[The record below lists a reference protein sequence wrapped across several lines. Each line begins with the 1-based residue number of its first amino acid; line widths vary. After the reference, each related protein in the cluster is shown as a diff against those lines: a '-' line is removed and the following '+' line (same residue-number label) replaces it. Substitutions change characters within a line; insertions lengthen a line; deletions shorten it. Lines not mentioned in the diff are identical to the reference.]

1 MSTRSNYAIKII
13 DKALGDSDSRILHST
28 LREIN
33 ILRHVFHPNIVQ
45 LKEVYE
51 SQKHL
56 YLVMQL
62 VQGGTLHSKL
72 VYGKPMREDFV
83 ADLTR
88 KLFGALKYLHE
99 KGIVHHDLKP

>member
-1 MSTRSNYAIKII
+1 MSTKGNYAIKII
-13 DKALGDSDSRILHST
+13 DKALGDRDSRILHST
-28 LREIN
+28 LREID
-33 ILRHVFHPNIVQ
+33 ILRQVSHPNIMQ

-62 VQGGTLHSKL
+62 VQGGTLCSKL
-72 VYGKPMREDFV
+72 VYGKPMREDIVKEFM
-83 ADLTR
+83 R